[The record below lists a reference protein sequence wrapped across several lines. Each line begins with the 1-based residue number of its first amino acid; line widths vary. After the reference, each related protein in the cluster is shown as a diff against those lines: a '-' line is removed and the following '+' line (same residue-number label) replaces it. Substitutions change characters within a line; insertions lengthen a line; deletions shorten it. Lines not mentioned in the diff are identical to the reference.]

1 MVSIITPNYNCGK
14 FIAQTIE
21 SAINQT
27 YRDWEMIIVDDCS
40 SDNSLQIAQ
49 EYAQKDN
56 RIKVFEN
63 EKNLGA
69 ALTRNR
75 AIEISKGEYLAF
87 LDSDDIW
94 NVDKL
99 EKQLKFMQEND
110 CDFAFSE
117 YIEIDEQNQELHRK
131 IKVCKTLTYNKMLRH
146 SWPGCLTVIYKQD
159 LNNKIYIPDV
169 KKNNDRALF
178 LKVLKNCKKAMGQ
191 KEVLAKYRIR
201 KGSISRNKF
210 QMLEP
215 YIKVV
220 HEFEGKSKLY
230 AYFCAFTHVLVKK
243 LYKVEKY

>member
-1 MVSIITPNYNCGK
+1 MISIITPNYNCGK
-14 FIAQTIE
+14 FIAQTIQ

-27 YRDWEMIIVDDCS
+27 FTDWEMIIVDDCS
-40 SDNSLQIAQ
+40 SDDSLQIAK

-94 NVDKL
+94 HADKL

-117 YIEIDEQNQELHRK
+117 YIEINEQNEELHRK

-146 SWPGCLTVIYKQD
+146 CWPGCLTVIYKQD

-169 KKNNDRALF
+169 KKNNDHALF
-178 LKVLKNCKKAMGQ
+178 LKVLKQCKKAMGQ
-191 KEVLAKYRIR
+191 NEVLAKYRIR

-210 QMLEP
+210 KMIEP

-220 HEFEGKSKLY
+220 HEFEGKSKFY
-230 AYFCAFTHVLVKK
+230 AYFCAFTHVLIKK
-243 LYKVEKY
+243 LFKIEKY